1 MLDRIKTFL
10 AAGRE
15 RHDQVFAEA
24 AIELLILAMYTD
36 GELTMAERRFLDEYG
51 SALPWH
57 GSASKDLFI
66 AGAYG
71 RVREVHVSGKR
82 KEFIRGVAARLT
94 KPDDRLQ
101 LLTACHKL
109 IKSDGE
115 APASEREFLAD
126 LKAGFALG

>member
-10 AAGRE
+10 SAGRE
-15 RHDQVFAEA
+15 RHDQAFAEA

-36 GELTMAERRFLDEYG
+36 GQLELAERRFLDEYG

-57 GSASKDLFI
+57 GTASRDLFI
-66 AGAYG
+66 AAAYG

-82 KEFIRGVAARLT
+82 KAFIRGIADRLP

-101 LLTACHKL
+101 LLTACYKL

-126 LKAGFALG
+126 LKEGFALG